1 MANIFK
7 EFRKNHR
14 RKKLLAQRAQAEQAL
29 GGGTS
34 GQEDYQARLSKHR
47 HAAMRRTVITV
58 LPRQSRVFFFLS
70 KKEATAIT
78 RFFRQANRRTLFPP
92 DTERWTG
99 RSCVTVRR
107 ALL

>member
-58 LPRQSRVFFFLS
+58 CVIAAAVAGVL
-70 KKEATAIT
+70 
-78 RFFRQANRRTLFPP
+78 LFI
-92 DTERWTG
+92 EK
-99 RSCVTVRR
+99 RSYQ
-107 ALL
+107 